1 MKRTAP
7 TPEHAFCTDCK
18 RTKRRTQLSL
28 HPPFINQNPWQTHSG
43 KITFITIIK
52 HVHRCSQERNLHDSI
67 LDLIWSYRIL
77 VAQNLK
83 GERHG
88 KARNLHKIFKISKR
102 VVTELCVSICE
113 HKKTMEDLYYSNAS
127 LCESPILPGES
138 RRVLCELYK
147 SFKAKPKRVLEKN
160 PTEAQKDL
168 VESCT

>member
-7 TPEHAFCTDCK
+7 TPEHAFCTDCE

-88 KARNLHKIFKISKR
+88 KARNLITPTLWGLDWSPPQNHFWNDCE
-102 VVTELCVSICE
+102 VVWPTHPLNSFFQHRLTIPWN
-113 HKKTMEDLYYSNAS
+113 HFSNHW
-127 LCESPILPGES
+127 PPPWNHFS
-138 RRVLCELYK
+138 RSSGPSK
-147 SFKAKPKRVLEKN
+147 SFLKNDFVCHELLPKK
-160 PTEAQKDL
+160 
-168 VESCT
+168 